1 MLSIARL
8 LFFVACVMT
17 LFTTSAAGSA
27 HGHREL
33 RGGFAGNVRRNNRAA
48 RAEMRSDAGGRR
60 METVEVMTTGVVH
73 PHRVLRGGFAGNVR
87 RNNRA
92 ARAEM
97 RSDAGGRRI

>member
-1 MLSIARL
+1 
-8 LFFVACVMT
+8 
-17 LFTTSAAGSA
+17 
-27 HGHREL
+27 
-33 RGGFAGNVRRNNRAA
+33 
-48 RAEMRSDAGGRR
+48 MRSDAGGRR